1 LGRDQDLSGPLA
13 LVLGAEDQGLSPDTL
28 RRCDALLRIPMP
40 ARARSIGSLNVS
52 VAGGILLFECH
63 LQRSRT

>member
-1 LGRDQDLSGPLA
+1 
-13 LVLGAEDQGLSPDTL
+13 LGAEDQGLSPDTL